1 MGDSRVSNG
10 LQQRTLELEELLVQA
25 RESSAELPPSGTRVM
40 RDAREMLRST
50 RVIEAGCEGSDTTLF
65 VGFQEARR
73 FAEQYRRYERLTA
86 SGVAVVAFGVG
97 IPDRI
102 PVGMSWI
109 QVPCRPI
116 ALENQWFLTTQ
127 EPVSAT
133 LIGFEVSPQ
142 PHFGTGPSDH
152 PTRSFVAFTSGDPRL
167 AQAVVRLVGGVAAHA
182 QARIEGPRIGRAK
195 GG

>member
-1 MGDSRVSNG
+1 MGDRAASTSNG
-10 LQQRTLELEELLVQA
+10 LQQRTRELEELLARA
-25 RESSAELPPSGTRVM
+25 RESGPGLPPSGTRVM

-50 RVIEAGCEGSDTTLF
+50 RAIEAGCEGSDTTLF

-73 FAEQYRRYERLTA
+73 FAEQHRRYERLTA
-86 SGVAVVAFGVG
+86 SGVTVVAFGVG
-97 IPDRI
+97 VPDRI
-102 PVGMSWI
+102 PAGMSWI

-127 EPVSAT
+127 KPVSAT

-152 PTRSFVAFTSGDPRL
+152 PARSFVAFASSDPRL
-167 AQAVVRLVGGVAAHA
+167 AQAVVRLVGGVAVHAHV
-182 QARIEGPRIGRAK
+182 RIEGPK

>member
-1 MGDSRVSNG
+1 MGDLPVSNG
-10 LQQRTLELEELLVQA
+10 LGQRTRELEELLA
-25 RESSAELPPSGTRVM
+25 RTREGAAGQPPSGTRVLN
-40 RDAREMLRST
+40 DAREMLRST
-50 RVIEAGCEGSDTTLF
+50 RVIEAGCEGSKSTLF

-73 FAEQYRRYERLTA
+73 FDQQCRRYERLTA
-86 SGVAVVAFGVG
+86 SGVTVVAFGVG

-102 PVGMSWI
+102 PAGMSWVK
-109 QVPCRPI
+109 VPCRPI

-167 AQAVVRLVGGVAAHA
+167 AQAVLRLVGSVAAHA
-182 QARIEGPRIGRAK
+182 QVRVEGPIG
-195 GG
+195 G